1 MSQLRQGRK
10 VFVGGIPQDMNQDDL
25 YTVFNEFAVVER
37 AWLQRRGSDQ
47 DHFMNNH
54 RGFGFVVFY
63 NESAVND
70 LLGGSFSKFIT
81 LRDGKMLEVKR
92 ALVSTEMI
100 SGSWLTAGG
109 TPQKLH
115 QNQSQPSINWPKD
128 QVHFSQTNWIGGPP
142 GTWQSQ
148 MPPLQS
154 LVPPPTPQLDGI
166 ESVLCAAVPQTL
178 MPTYSSGVGVQFSGT
193 PSAPLPLPAPACD
206 VNSFVAMLTNRS
218 QMKLGPEQPQ
228 IAGVNKKELEAA
240 LLQAMPD
247 HYDD

>member
-1 MSQLRQGRK
+1 
-10 VFVGGIPQDMNQDDL
+10 MNQDDL

-70 LLGGSFSKFIT
+70 LLGASFSKFIP

-92 ALVSTEMI
+92 ALVSTEMS

-109 TPQKLH
+109 TPQKAH
-115 QNQSQPSINWPKD
+115 QNQSRSSITWPKD
-128 QVHFSQTNWIGGPP
+128 QGHFSPTNWIGGPP

-148 MPPLQS
+148 VPPLQS
-154 LVPPPTPQLDGI
+154 LAPPPTPQLNGI
-166 ESVLCAAVPQTL
+166 ESLLCPAIPQSL
-178 MPTYSSGVGVQFSGT
+178 MPAYSSGVGVQFSST
-193 PSAPLPLPAPACD
+193 PSTTLPFSTPACD
-206 VNSFVAMLTNRS
+206 VNSFVAMLTNRPVMQS
-218 QMKLGPEQPQ
+218 GPEQRQ
-228 IAGVNKKELEAA
+228 IAGVNKKELEAV